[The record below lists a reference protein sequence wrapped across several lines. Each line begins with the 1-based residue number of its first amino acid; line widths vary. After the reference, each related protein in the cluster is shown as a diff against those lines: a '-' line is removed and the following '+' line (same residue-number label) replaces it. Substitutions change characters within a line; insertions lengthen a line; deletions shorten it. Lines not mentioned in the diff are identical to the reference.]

1 MSQPISA
8 TYFGSYE
15 IGEIFNRV
23 LTRKKY
29 LCRYEFWHHA
39 QICPDSNSSRAIQVG
54 LNLSVLEEWIDD
66 MGLPSGI
73 VSHLSPVRDLLM
85 WLQVAS

>member
-1 MSQPISA
+1 MHSS
-8 TYFGSYE
+8 SYE

-29 LCRYEFWHHA
+29 LCRYDFRHHVRTR
-39 QICPDSNSSRAIQVG
+39 PDRNRSRAIQVG

-66 MGLPSGI
+66 MGLPRGI

-85 WLQVAS
+85 WLQVVS

>member
-1 MSQPISA
+1 MHFS
-8 TYFGSYE
+8 SYE

-29 LCRYEFWHHA
+29 LCRYEFWHHV
-39 QICPDSNSSRAIQVG
+39 QIRSDCSRSRANRVG

-66 MGLPSGI
+66 MGLPRGI
-73 VSHLSPVRDLLM
+73 VSHFSPVRDLLL
-85 WLQVAS
+85 WLQVDS